1 MKARVC
7 PQAEPKWSGKQ
18 HPEAPAVQLYR
29 TGDQSAVTS
38 QIPKVK
44 MDLRARTGL
53 ELKWLQPLGRFS
65 LLRPGWE
72 DQGITL
78 LKELAGFLKFGAR

>member
-18 HPEAPAVQLYR
+18 HPEAPEA
-29 TGDQSAVTS
+29 GAAVTS

-44 MDLRARTGL
+44 MDLRARMGL
-53 ELKWLQPLGRFS
+53 ELKWLQPMGRFS
-65 LLRPGWE
+65 LLHPEWE

-78 LKELAGFLKFGAR
+78 LKELAGFLKFSAR